1 MSRESSTTEREAW
14 PEGFVPER
22 CMPPRLSLLR
32 WKLGR
37 KAKQEPLFRF
47 YALYDRVSRRD
58 TLETA
63 YRQARDNGGSAG
75 VDGVT
80 FEGIEAPE
88 GGVTAF
94 LDEIESSL
102 REKTYRPQPVRR
114 VYIPKPNGKLR
125 PLGIPTIR
133 DRVVQGAVRLI
144 LEPIFEADF
153 MECSYGFRPG
163 RDRVGAMKEVRANL
177 EASRCEIYDADLS
190 SYFDE
195 IDHAELLRKI
205 ERRIADRS
213 VLRLIRLWLTAE
225 VEETDGK
232 TGRKTRTRPQKG
244 TPQGGVISPLLAN
257 IYLHDL
263 DQAFE
268 EAPDSPRQ
276 FANARLVRY
285 ADDFVV
291 MARYMGGRIRGWLE
305 QKLEGNLKLRINR
318 DKTRVVKLK
327 ERGAELT
334 FLGFTVRY
342 ERDRFGRPQRYL
354 NIYPSVK
361 AQNAVREKI
370 RAMTVGGCKCRL
382 NEVIARVNTV
392 AGGWK
397 AAYAYGYPRTALR
410 DLNWFI
416 LGRFRSLLRHR
427 SQRRSKPLREGESL
441 YAGLRRYGLVY
452 L

>member
-1 MSRESSTTEREAW
+1 
-14 PEGFVPER
+14 
-22 CMPPRLSLLR
+22 
-32 WKLGR
+32 
-37 KAKQEPLFRF
+37 
-47 YALYDRVSRRD
+47 
-58 TLETA
+58 
-63 YRQARDNGGSAG
+63 
-75 VDGVT
+75 
-80 FEGIEAPE
+80 
-88 GGVTAF
+88 
-94 LDEIESSL
+94 
-102 REKTYRPQPVRR
+102 
-114 VYIPKPNGKLR
+114 
-125 PLGIPTIR
+125 
-133 DRVVQGAVRLI
+133 
-144 LEPIFEADF
+144 
-153 MECSYGFRPG
+153 
-163 RDRVGAMKEVRANL
+163 
-177 EASRCEIYDADLS
+177 
-190 SYFDE
+190 
-195 IDHAELLRKI
+195 
-205 ERRIADRS
+205 
-213 VLRLIRLWLTAE
+213 

-305 QKLEGNLKLRINR
+305 QKLEGDLKLRINR

-334 FLGFTVRY
+334 FLGFTLRY
-342 ERDRFGRPQRYL
+342 ERDRFGRPQCYL

-361 AQNAVREKI
+361 TQNAVREKI

-397 AAYAYGYPRTALR
+397 AAYAYGDPRAALR

-427 SQRRSKPLREGESL
+427 SQRRSRPLREGESL